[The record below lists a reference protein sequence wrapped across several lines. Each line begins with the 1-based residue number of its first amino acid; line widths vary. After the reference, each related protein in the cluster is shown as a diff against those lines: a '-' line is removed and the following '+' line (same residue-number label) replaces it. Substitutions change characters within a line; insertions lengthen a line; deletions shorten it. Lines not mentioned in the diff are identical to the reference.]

1 MSETNQPDRNY
12 RKRKTRKKKSRGC
25 LFFMVLAILLI
36 AVAGYGAY
44 LYFFGGDKPEPEKPV
59 PTQTNVQQPAGNQQ
73 NQSDANPKGQQGNAG
88 SESGRN
94 NGAATDVKY
103 GTLFGDARYLIHIHK
118 QAYKLELFE
127 KGKTAP
133 VRTYGIAVA
142 RNPGDKQRTGDN
154 RTPTS
159 WGRAVAI
166 SKAYKGAEAG
176 VPSAKV
182 PFRVEEVCDAS
193 DWTHD
198 FHDGKGV
205 IAGAYGPWFISLDT
219 GWDGIG
225 IHGTHDPASIG
236 TMASEGCLRLKN
248 SDVAELKK
256 IIYRD
261 NKGVG
266 TRVIIT
272 EE

>member
-1 MSETNQPDRNY
+1 MEEKNQSNSRY
-12 RKRKTRKKKSRGC
+12 RRRRQQRKKKSHGC
-25 LFFMVLAILLI
+25 LIFMIIAILLT
-36 AVAGYGAY
+36 ALAGYGVY
-44 LYFFGGDKPEPEKPV
+44 LYFFGGDEVTKQKPV
-59 PTQTNVQQPAGNQQ
+59 SQQATAQQKVKENITNSVKQVNQVTEKEKKGGQPANKKYGNLF
-73 NQSDANPKGQQGNAG
+73 GNA
-88 SESGRN
+88 
-94 NGAATDVKY
+94 K
-103 GTLFGDARYLIHIHK
+103 YLIHIHK
-118 QAYKLELFE
+118 QAYRLELYE
-127 KGKTAP
+127 KNQDEP

-142 RNPGDKQRTGDN
+142 KNSGDKQRTGDN

-159 WGRAVAI
+159 WGKAVDI
-166 SKAYKGAEAG
+166 PTSYKGAKVG
-176 VPSAKV
+176 VASKEV

-205 IAGAYGPWFISLDT
+205 IQGAYGPWFISLDT

-236 TMASEGCLRLKN
+236 TMSSEGCIRLKN

-256 IIYRD
+256 IIYKD